1 MRATL
6 NRCEGYKSY
15 RGYRGFRGFRGYR
28 GYRGFKGGI
37 RLTLLFIFLSVFP
50 SLRGQA
56 VPDTSGISL
65 VYPVYSQYLQN
76 GLMINPAY
84 TGTRGS
90 LSTFLSYRKQWI
102 NTPGS
107 PVIQSISLHTPMKND
122 KVALGLMAQFMQY
135 GATRSTSIYAN
146 YAYHI
151 KLGKGKLS
159 FGLKGGA
166 DMSNTTYSKEFIGSL
181 TVSDGSDLV
190 FASDDKY
197 VLGNVGAGV
206 YYFSDKLFAGV
217 SVPTFLSYRKT
228 TRGKVQPYHSF
239 NKYDF
244 LISAGGL
251 ITFSQNFKFK
261 PSVLIDFAPDNAGKI
276 NQLDINGNFI
286 IADLLWIG
294 GSWRTTEEVAVGIL
308 QVQVNPK
315 LMFGFSY
322 DIPFGRM
329 NGYSS
334 GSTEFILRY
343 EFGSKVSA
351 ANPRYF

>member
-1 MRATL
+1 MKATQI
-6 NRCEGYKSY
+6 R
-15 RGYRGFRGFRGYR
+15 YRGFRG
-28 GYRGFKGGI
+28 GI
-37 RLTLLFIFLSVFP
+37 KLVFLFLFLSLFP
-50 SLRGQA
+50 SIRGQA
-56 VPDTSGISL
+56 VPDTNGISL

-102 NTPGS
+102 GTPGS
-107 PVIQSISLHTPMKND
+107 PVIQSLSLHTPMKND

-135 GATRSTSIYAN
+135 GATRSTSVYAN

-151 KLGKGKLS
+151 KMGKGRLS

-166 DMSNTTYSKEFIGSL
+166 DMSNTTYSKDFISTL
-181 TVSDGSDLV
+181 TVSDGSDPV

-197 VLGNVGAGV
+197 ILGNVGAGV
-206 YYFSDKLFAGV
+206 YYFTDKLFAGV
-217 SVPTFLSYRKT
+217 SVPSFLSYRKT
-228 TRGKVQPYHSF
+228 VAGTVQPYHSF
-239 NKYDF
+239 SQYNYLF
-244 LISAGGL
+244 SGGGL
-251 ITFSQNFKFK
+251 ITFSHFFKFK
-261 PSVLIDFAPDNAGKI
+261 PSVLIDFTPDKANKI

-286 IADLLWIG
+286 LADLIWIG

-308 QVQVNPK
+308 QIQANPR

-322 DIPFGRM
+322 DYPFGRM
-329 NGYSS
+329 NSYSN

-343 EFGSKVSA
+343 EFGTKVSA